1 MHTAA
6 WYVLSTFSVHI
17 YPQAMGEVAQIVVY
31 LTSDVPRTRVYPVNH
46 THTAHVRLLAVFGP
60 TSLKYLPG
68 SKFRDTS
75 QDP

>member
-1 MHTAA
+1 
-6 WYVLSTFSVHI
+6 
-17 YPQAMGEVAQIVVY
+17 MGEVAQIVVY